1 MLINCLVVDDEPI
14 ARNGLLEHIRQ
25 IDFLNPVESCKSAFE
40 ANACLQKSKI
50 DLIYLDIQ
58 MPKLT
63 GIDFVKDLKNPP
75 LIVFTTAY
83 PNYALEGFE
92 LDILD
97 YLLKPISFARFY
109 KSAMKALSH
118 LSMINSGVQT
128 EADDFFFLKCN
139 QKMEK
144 IYTADILYVEGMS
157 NYIIVHTSQK
167 KYIAYLTFKSIEEKL
182 PSHLFIR
189 IHKSFLVSISA
200 IQSVDANEVHLENG
214 RLPIGKT
221 YREDV
226 KNRIESWLFKR

>member
-1 MLINCLVVDDEPI
+1 MVINCLVVDDEPI

-25 IDFLNPVESCKSAFE
+25 IDFMHPVATCKSAFE
-40 ANACLQKSKI
+40 ANALLQKSKI

-63 GIDFVKDLKNPP
+63 GIDFIKDLKNPP
-75 LIVFTTAY
+75 LIIFTTAY
-83 PNYALEGFE
+83 PQYAIEGFE
-92 LDILD
+92 LDVLD
-97 YLLKPISFARFY
+97 YLLKPISFNRFY
-109 KSAMKALSH
+109 KSAMKALGH
-118 LSMINSGVQT
+118 LSMLGGSVQ
-128 EADDFFFLKCN
+128 ADGDDFFFLKSN

-144 IYTADILYVEGMS
+144 IYIADILYIEGLS

-167 KYIAYLTFKSIEEKL
+167 KYIAYLTFKGIEEKL
-182 PSHLFIR
+182 SHQLFIR

-200 IQSVDANEVHLENG
+200 IQSVDTNEVHLENC

-226 KNRIESWLFKR
+226 KNRIENWLFKR

>member
-1 MLINCLVVDDEPI
+1 MVINCLVVDDEPI
-14 ARNGLLEHIRQ
+14 ARNGLMEHIRQ
-25 IDFLNPVESCKSAFE
+25 IDFMHPVATCKSAFE
-40 ANACLQKSKI
+40 ANTWLQKSKV

-75 LIVFTTAY
+75 LIIFTTAY

-109 KSAMKALSH
+109 KSAMKALGH
-118 LSMINSGVQT
+118 LSMVHNGAIADG
-128 EADDFFFLKCN
+128 DDFFFLKSN

-144 IYTADILYVEGMS
+144 IYIADILYIEGMS
-157 NYIIVHTSQK
+157 NYIIVHTRQK
-167 KYIAYLTFKSIEEKL
+167 KHIAYLTFKGIEERL
-182 PSHLFIR
+182 PFHLFIR

-200 IQSVDANEVHLENG
+200 IQSVDANEVQLENG
-214 RLPIGKT
+214 QLPIGKT

-226 KNRIESWLFKR
+226 KNRIENWLFKR

>member
-1 MLINCLVVDDEPI
+1 MVINCLVVDDEPI

-25 IDFLNPVESCKSAFE
+25 IDFLNPISSCKSAFE
-40 ANACLQKSKI
+40 ANTWLQKSKI

-75 LIVFTTAY
+75 LIIFTTAY

-92 LDILD
+92 LDVLD
-97 YLLKPISFARFY
+97 YLLKPISFIRFY
-109 KSAMKALSH
+109 KSAMKALGQ
-118 LSMINSGVQT
+118 LAMINSG
-128 EADDFFFLKCN
+128 APADGDDFFFLKSN

-144 IYTADILYVEGMS
+144 IYTTDILYIEGMS
-157 NYIIVHTSQK
+157 NYIIVHTRQK
-167 KYIAYLTFKSIEEKL
+167 KHIAYLTFKGIEERL
-182 PSHLFIR
+182 PAHLFIR

-200 IQSVDANEVHLENG
+200 IQSVDTNEVHLENG
-214 RLPIGKT
+214 HLPIGKT

-226 KNRIESWLFKR
+226 KNRIENWLFKR